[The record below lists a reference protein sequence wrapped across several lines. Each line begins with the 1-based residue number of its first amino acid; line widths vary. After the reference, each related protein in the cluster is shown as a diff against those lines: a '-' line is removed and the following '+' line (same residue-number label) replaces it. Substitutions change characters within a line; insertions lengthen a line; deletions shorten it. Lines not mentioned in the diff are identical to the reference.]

1 MNKPCLYCHHCP
13 PRNVL
18 DFWLFRLPV
27 GLKTPII
34 NTKLDM
40 QPLEFA
46 IFLQF
51 FVGLIAAVN
60 PIGIMPIFVS
70 LTGHMSPEERNKTA
84 LTANIAVCVI
94 LTVSLLAG
102 QFLLDMFSI
111 SLDSFRVAGGLLLL
125 TIAFSMM
132 SGKLGE
138 DKQNKQEKS
147 ESVSREQIGVVPLAM
162 PLMAGPGAISST
174 IVYGSRY
181 PGITSTVGIAL
192 TIVVFATC
200 CWMLFRAAP
209 IIVRFLGQTGI
220 NVITRIMGL
229 ILAALGIEFIANG
242 LRALFPGLA

>member
-1 MNKPCLYCHHCP
+1 
-13 PRNVL
+13 
-18 DFWLFRLPV
+18 
-27 GLKTPII
+27 
-34 NTKLDM
+34 M
-40 QPLEFA
+40 QPLELA

-60 PIGIMPIFVS
+60 PVGIMPIFVS

-84 LTANIAVCVI
+84 LTANLAVAVI

-102 QFLLDMFSI
+102 QLLLDMFSI

-147 ESVSREQIGVVPLAM
+147 ESISREQIGVVPLAM

-181 PGITSTVGIAL
+181 PGMSSTIGIAM
-192 TIVVFATC
+192 TIVAFAFC
-200 CWMLFRAAP
+200 CWLLFRAAP

>member
-1 MNKPCLYCHHCP
+1 
-13 PRNVL
+13 
-18 DFWLFRLPV
+18 
-27 GLKTPII
+27 
-34 NTKLDM
+34 M
-40 QPLEFA
+40 QTIEFA

-60 PIGIMPIFVS
+60 PIGIMPVFVS
-70 LTGHMSPEERNKTA
+70 LTAHMSPEERNKTA
-84 LTANIAVCVI
+84 YTANIAVTVI

-111 SLDSFRVAGGLLLL
+111 SLDSFRVAGGLLLMS
-125 TIAFSMM
+125 IAFSMM

-174 IVYGSRY
+174 IVYGARY
-181 PGITSTVGIAL
+181 PGLSNTVGIAV
-192 TIVVFATC
+192 TICLFAFS
-200 CWMLFRAAP
+200 CWLLFRSAP

-229 ILAALGIEFIANG
+229 ILAALGIEFIATG
-242 LRALFPGLA
+242 LRALFPGLS

>member
-1 MNKPCLYCHHCP
+1 
-13 PRNVL
+13 
-18 DFWLFRLPV
+18 
-27 GLKTPII
+27 
-34 NTKLDM
+34 M
-40 QPLEFA
+40 QSLEFA

-70 LTGHMSPEERNKTA
+70 LTAHMGQEERNKTA
-84 LTANIAVCVI
+84 FTANIAVTVI

-147 ESVSREQIGVVPLAM
+147 ESASREQIGVVPLAM

-174 IVYGSRY
+174 IVYGARF
-181 PGITSTVGIAL
+181 PGLPNTIGIAL
-192 TIVVFATC
+192 TICIFAFC
-200 CWMLFRAAP
+200 CWLLFRGAP

-229 ILAALGIEFIANG
+229 ILAALGIEFIATG
-242 LRALFPGLA
+242 LRTLFPGLT

>member
-1 MNKPCLYCHHCP
+1 
-13 PRNVL
+13 
-18 DFWLFRLPV
+18 
-27 GLKTPII
+27 
-34 NTKLDM
+34 M
-40 QPLEFA
+40 QTFEIA

-51 FVGLIAAVN
+51 FLGLVAAVN
-60 PIGIMPIFVS
+60 PIGIMPVFVS
-70 LTGHMSPEERNKTA
+70 LTGHMTAEEKSKTA
-84 LTANIAVCVI
+84 VTANIAVATI
-94 LTVSLLAG
+94 LIVSLIAG

-125 TIAFSMM
+125 SIAFSMM

-147 ESVSREQIGVVPLAM
+147 ESVSKEQIGVVPLAM

-181 PGITSTVGIAL
+181 PSMFDTVGIIV
-192 TIVVFATC
+192 TIIAFAACT
-200 CWMLFRAAP
+200 WLLFRSAP
-209 IIVRFLGQTGI
+209 LIVRFLGQTGI

-229 ILAALGIEFIANG
+229 ILGALGIEFIANG

>member
-1 MNKPCLYCHHCP
+1 
-13 PRNVL
+13 
-18 DFWLFRLPV
+18 
-27 GLKTPII
+27 
-34 NTKLDM
+34 M
-40 QPLEFA
+40 QPLELA

-84 LTANIAVCVI
+84 LTANVAVAVI

-102 QFLLDMFSI
+102 QLLLDMFSI

-147 ESVSREQIGVVPLAM
+147 ESISREQIGVVPLAM

-181 PGITSTVGIAL
+181 PGMS
-192 TIVVFATC
+192 
-200 CWMLFRAAP
+200 
-209 IIVRFLGQTGI
+209 
-220 NVITRIMGL
+220 
-229 ILAALGIEFIANG
+229 
-242 LRALFPGLA
+242 